1 MLTYILF
8 ILGFVILIKGADLL
22 VNGASS
28 LGRKNGLSQTVIG
41 LTVVALG
48 TSLPELIINIF
59 ASFEGSTDL
68 AIGNVLGSNLIN
80 TLFII
85 GVTAL
90 IYPIKMNGP
99 KYRTDVLFNLF
110 AIVILV
116 LLANDIIFNKDSN
129 VINTLDGIILLLI
142 LAGFLFFSF
151 KKGEVETN
159 FEENIVIH
167 TNIKSIL
174 LIAAGILGLYFGG
187 KWIVGGVDR
196 IGADFGISQSVIGL
210 TLIAVATSLPE
221 LVTSV
226 IAASKKNT
234 DLAIGNAIGSNV
246 FNILLVLGASALIK
260 PINFAPS
267 LNIELGLLLLSALT
281 IMLFIQL
288 NIGGL
293 KRTISR
299 PEGLI
304 LVVLY
309 ICYIIWKFF
318 FQF

>member
-1 MLTYILF
+1 MLIYTLF
-8 ILGFVILIKGADLL
+8 VIGFAILIKGADLL
-22 VNGASS
+22 VDGASS

-48 TSLPELIINIF
+48 TSLPELIINVF
-59 ASFEGSTDL
+59 ASLEGSSDL

-90 IYPIKMNGP
+90 IFPIKMNGS
-99 KYRTDVLFNLF
+99 KYRTDVLFNVF
-110 AIVILV
+110 AILILV
-116 LLANDIIFNKDSN
+116 VIANDTIFSKETN
-129 VINTLDGIILLLI
+129 VIDSVDGIILLI
-142 LAGFLFFSF
+142 LLAAFLYFSF
-151 KKGEVETN
+151 KKGEVEIDDDKTKL
-159 FEENIVIH
+159 H
-167 TNIKSIL
+167 TNLKSIL
-174 LIAAGILGLYFGG
+174 LIAAGIIGLYFGG
-187 KWIVGGVDR
+187 KWIVGGVDK
-196 IGADFGISQSVIGL
+196 IGIDFGISQSVIGL

-226 IAASKKNT
+226 IAALKKNT

-246 FNILLVLGASALIK
+246 FNILLVLGASALIN
-260 PINFAPS
+260 PISFNKTM
-267 LNIELGLLLLSALT
+267 NIELGLLLLSALA
-281 IMLFIQL
+281 IMTFIQL

-299 PEGLI
+299 LEGFI

-309 ICYIIWKFF
+309 ICYLIWVFIF
-318 FQF
+318 

>member
-1 MLTYILF
+1 MLIYTLF

-22 VNGASS
+22 VDGASS
-28 LGRKNGLSQTVIG
+28 LGVKNGLSQTVIG

-48 TSLPELIINIF
+48 TSLPELIINVF
-59 ASFEGSTDL
+59 ASIEGSSDL

-110 AIVILV
+110 AIVILIV
-116 LLANDIIFNKDSN
+116 IANDTVFGKESN
-129 VINTLDGIILLLI
+129 LINSVDGIILLII
-142 LAGFLFFSF
+142 LAAFLYFSF
-151 KKGEVETN
+151 VKGEVETN
-159 FEENIVIH
+159 IVDKTKLH
-167 TNIKSIL
+167 SNVKSIL
-174 LIAAGILGLYFGG
+174 LIAAGIVGLYFGG
-187 KWIVGGVDR
+187 KWIVGGVDK
-196 IGADFGISQSVIGL
+196 IGVDFGISQSVIGL

-226 IAASKKNT
+226 IAALKKNT

-246 FNILLVLGASALIK
+246 FNILLVLGASSIIN
-260 PINFAPS
+260 PISFSPN
-267 LNIELGLLLLSALT
+267 LNIELGLLLLSAIV

-299 PEGLI
+299 LEGLI

-309 ICYIIWKFF
+309 ICYLIWVFIFK
-318 FQF
+318 